1 MNFWILN
8 AYHACNHVIN
18 GTINIYLCPENFN
31 ASQEEVDK
39 REYYDCKW
47 QKKKKMKMDALFLKC
62 AEKRYCFES
71 FARFLFAQDVNK
83 KKRML

>member
-47 QKKKKMKMDALFLKC
+47 YKKKKKNEDGCTVSEMCREKILF
-62 AEKRYCFES
+62 
-71 FARFLFAQDVNK
+71 
-83 KKRML
+83 